1 MAESIGQQLRKARE
15 ARRLSLEQ
23 VSRATHIR
31 VRYLQALEI
40 GDLAVLPSLV
50 QARGFL
56 RAYAGF
62 LGLDAD
68 QLLHSVESTP
78 ASGVPAAQPEGE
90 EIPQEAQTSD
100 KILKEIGL
108 VLQRQRELLG
118 LSLDDVERHTH
129 LRQHYLLALD
139 GGNLNG
145 LPSPV
150 QGRGMLDNY
159 ASFLGL
165 DPEPLLLRFAD
176 ALQARLAARQAV
188 QSDVPTRPAKAPSE
202 APPPGKIRRRFSGD
216 LLIGALLVFALAGFA
231 LWGAIRIFSMRSE
244 TAVSP
249 TAPSIADI
257 LLATATPTITPTLP
271 AATATLPA
279 PSGIQATAV
288 ITDVAALQATLLA
301 GGGQEIVAVYVTV
314 RQRAWMQVTVD
325 GDLVFQGRVLP
336 GSAYA
341 YEGEEQVEVLTGNGA
356 GLQIFY
362 NQQDLGLMGDAG
374 QIVQLI
380 FTREGIVQPTPTATL
395 ALTPTPR
402 PTVTP
407 APTRTLPP
415 GFFPVPTVP

>member
-1 MAESIGQQLRKARE
+1 MADSIGQQLRKARE
-15 ARRLSLEQ
+15 ARRVSLEQ
-23 VSRATHIR
+23 VSQATHIR
-31 VRYLQALEI
+31 VRYLQALET
-40 GDLAVLPSLV
+40 GDLAILPSLA

-56 RAYAGF
+56 RAYAGY
-62 LGLDAD
+62 LGLDVE
-68 QLLHSVESTP
+68 QLLHSVESP
-78 ASGVPAAQPEGE
+78 SEGAPPIAQPEPG
-90 EIPQEAQTSD
+90 EIPEEAQTSER
-100 KILKEIGL
+100 ILKEIGL
-108 VLQRQRELLG
+108 SLQRQRELLG
-118 LSLDDVERHTH
+118 LSLEDVERHTH
-129 LRQHYLLALD
+129 LRQHYLLALESGD
-139 GGNLNG
+139 LGG

-150 QGRGMLDNY
+150 QGRGMLSNY

-176 ALQARLAARQAV
+176 ALQAQLAARQAARGE
-188 QSDVPTRPAKAPSE
+188 VPTRPARTPTE

-216 LLIGALLVFALAGFA
+216 LFIGAILVIALGGFA

-244 TAVSP
+244 TTVSP

-257 LLATATPTITPTLP
+257 LLATATPTIAPTLP
-271 AATATLPA
+271 TNTATLPA
-279 PSGIQATAV
+279 PSGIEATAV

-325 GDLVFQGRVLP
+325 GNVVFQGRVLP

-341 YEGEEQVEVLTGNGA
+341 YEGQEQVKILTGNGA
-356 GLQIFY
+356 GLQLFF

-374 QIVQLI
+374 QIVQRI
-380 FTREGIVQPTPTATL
+380 FTREGILEPTPTATL
-395 ALTPTPR
+395 LATPTPR
-402 PTVTP
+402 PTATP